1 MRICWVAVF
10 QAIFIA
16 AIMTNG
22 ILIADDSGTFRKA
35 VRTYLTRQ
43 NFEVCGEA
51 TDGTDALEKATQ
63 LEPALIILDLRM
75 PNMNGV
81 EVASVLKSRM
91 PNVRIVLLTM
101 YDEVMGYKSLMSAI
115 GVDATIPKMNCF
127 DSLAECVRGLLS
139 SPTPRSARNE
149 QNQQAQE
156 TGSGIA

>member
-1 MRICWVAVF
+1 
-10 QAIFIA
+10 
-16 AIMTNG
+16 MTNG
-22 ILIADDSGTFRKA
+22 ILIADHSGIFRTA
-35 VRTYLTRQ
+35 VRAYLTRQ

-51 TDGTDALEKATQ
+51 IDGTDVLEKAMQ

-81 EVASVLKSRM
+81 EVASVLKGRM

-115 GVDATIPKMNCF
+115 GVDATIPKMECF

-139 SPTPRSARNE
+139 SPTPRNARNARNE

-156 TGSGIA
+156 TGSVMA

>member
-51 TDGTDALEKATQ
+51 IDGTDALEKATQ
-63 LEPALIILDLRM
+63 LQPALITLDLRM

-101 YDEVMGYKSLMSAI
+101 YDEVMGYKSLLSAI
-115 GVDATIPKMNCF
+115 GVDATMPKMNCF
-127 DSLAECVRGLLS
+127 DNLAECVRGLLS
-139 SPTPRSARNE
+139 SATPRSAQNE

-156 TGSGIA
+156 TGSGMA